1 MSSEDFLFILYT
13 SALITLVT
21 HATHSRHLLVMKSLA
36 LAVRTPALATSV
48 EGEEVEDQTAQ
59 SNQLVVELAGS
70 AEVNDENQELLDHCF
85 EHCNETELGVG
96 ELEHLRFVYTFPY

>member
-1 MSSEDFLFILYT
+1 M
-13 SALITLVT
+13 T

-85 EHCNETELGVG
+85 EPCNETELGVG
-96 ELEHLRFVYTFPY
+96 ELEHLKFVYTFPSSRAEALEFLPSD